1 MKELT
6 EKEVWNKVTAYCSI
20 AERCSVDVVDKLQKW
35 GVERD
40 VLSNITSKLVEEKYI
55 DEKRY
60 SFAFVNDKYR
70 FAKWGKVKIA
80 QALKQ
85 KQVPEDVY
93 DLALKDVDENEY
105 LDILRNLLNA
115 KRKTI
120 HAKNEYEQNGKLIR
134 FALSRGFEM
143 KDIRHCIHLFDD
155 NDFDY

>member
-20 AERCSVDVVDKLQKW
+20 AERCSADVVDKLQKW

-40 VLSNITSKLVEEKYI
+40 ILSNITSKLVEEKYI

-85 KQVPEDVY
+85 KQIPEDVY